1 MKELKT
7 AGQGAG
13 ERATGG
19 RPEFRLHRP
28 EAAEVVA
35 FRAKNESA
43 AFGYAELGQSA
54 GGYPAGYNVDH
65 NSVRLGWGDEV
76 WARACAA
83 LKTWR
88 MFPAGWTAIEPADEP
103 VREGQTLTMLARGYG
118 VWWMSGCR
126 IVYMVEESG
135 PVRRFGF
142 AYGTLTTH
150 VEQGEERFIVE
161 MLEDGTVWYDLRAFS
176 RPRFWPVR
184 LMKPLARRLQKRFV
198 QESLAAM
205 VAATRT

>member
-1 MKELKT
+1 MNESKMAEET
-7 AGQGAG
+7 SS
-13 ERATGG
+13 EREIAG
-19 RPEFRLHRP
+19 RPQFRLHRP
-28 EAAEVVA
+28 TAEDVA
-35 FRAKNESA
+35 LFRRRNEKISL
-43 AFGYAELGQSA
+43 GYAEIGKSA
-54 GGYPAGYNVDH
+54 NGYPAGYHVDH
-65 NSVRLGWGDEV
+65 NSVRLGWGEAT
-76 WARACAA
+76 WTRACAA

-88 MFPAGWTAIEPADEP
+88 MFPKGWAAIEPADET
-103 VREGQTLTMLARGYG
+103 VRAGQTLTMIARGYG

-126 IVYMVEESG
+126 IVYMVDEAG

-150 VEQGEERFIVE
+150 VEQGEERFMVE

-198 QESLAAM
+198 RESLAAM
-205 VAATRT
+205 VAATKL